1 MQPLKNPFGIIDPDE
16 KPKQYQSNPFDIQ
29 NDELNENIK
38 LGDNVENQED
48 KHLLFDSSKQY
59 PQDIIDDD
67 IPLLED
73 LDITSPLLIQQR
85 IMSVLFFQKCD
96 SEYLEDPDLSG
107 PTLIVA
113 SLGLLP
119 IFTGK
124 IQFNYIYGIGLW
136 GWLLLYLLMNF
147 MIQQQ
152 GKQIEFYKILSYL
165 GYGLAPIVLL
175 TILSLF
181 LQLNSSFGYALAI
194 VCAVWSTASV
204 SKTFD
209 TILGLQHRRLL
220 IAYPLFLFYCTFVII
235 TIF

>member
-1 MQPLKNPFGIIDPDE
+1 MQPLKNPFGIIDPNE
-16 KPKQYQSNPFDIQ
+16 KPKQYQNNPFDIQ
-29 NDELNENIK
+29 NDELNETIK
-38 LGDNVENQED
+38 LGDNVANQEE
-48 KHLLFDSSKQY
+48 KHLLFDSQKQQ
-59 PQDIIDDD
+59 PQDTAEDL
-67 IPLLED
+67 PLLED
-73 LDITSPLLIQQR
+73 LDITSPLLIKSR
-85 IMSVLFFQKCD
+85 IMNVLLFQKSD

-107 PTLIVA
+107 PILIVI
-113 SLGLLP
+113 SLGLLQLL
-119 IFTGK
+119 TGK
-124 IQFNYIYGIGLW
+124 LHFNYIYGIGLW

-165 GYGLAPIVLL
+165 GYGLAPIVV
-175 TILSLF
+175 LSLLSIF

>member
-1 MQPLKNPFGIIDPDE
+1 MQPLKNPFGIIDPNE
-16 KPKQYQSNPFDIQ
+16 KPKQYQNNPFDIQ
-29 NDELNENIK
+29 NEELNETIK
-38 LGDNVENQED
+38 LGDNVVYQEE
-48 KHLLFDSSKQY
+48 KQLLFDQSKQQ
-59 PQDIIDDD
+59 PLETVEDIS
-67 IPLLED
+67 LLED
-73 LDITSPLLIQQR
+73 LDITSPLLIKSR

-107 PTLIVA
+107 PLLIVV

-119 IFTGK
+119 LFTGRVH
-124 IQFNYIYGIGLW
+124 FNFIYGIGVW
-136 GWLLLYLLMNF
+136 GWLLLYFLMNF

-165 GYGLAPIVLL
+165 GYGLSQIVILS
-175 TILSLF
+175 ILSLF
-181 LQLNSSFGYALAI
+181 KELNNSFGYALAI
-194 VCAVWSTASV
+194 TCAIWSTASV

-209 TILGLQHRRLL
+209 TILGLQHRRFL

>member
-1 MQPLKNPFGIIDPDE
+1 MQPLKNPFGIIDPNE
-16 KPKQYQSNPFDIQ
+16 KPKQIHSNPFDIQ
-29 NDELNENIK
+29 NEDLNETIK
-38 LGDNVENQED
+38 LGDNVENQEEN
-48 KHLLFDSSKQY
+48 HLLFDSSKSQ
-59 PQDIIDDD
+59 PQEYNED

-73 LDITSPLLIQQR
+73 LDITSPLLIKQR
-85 IMSVLFFQKCD
+85 IMSVLLFQKCD

-107 PTLIVA
+107 PVLIVA
-113 SLGLLP
+113 ALGLLP
-119 IFTGK
+119 LLTGK
-124 IQFNYIYGIGLW
+124 VHFNYIYGIGLW
-136 GWLLLYLLMNF
+136 GWMLLYLLMNF

-175 TILSLF
+175 TFLSVF

-209 TILGLQHRRLL
+209 TILALQHRRFL